1 MVLRLFRKSEKNIG
15 QAPGTIIY
23 TGDITDKEVT
33 MSLTLYN
40 EESIE
45 EKEISINDLSDLQR
59 PEMKWLNVF
68 GIHNLEILEKMGDF
82 LNIHPLVLEDI
93 ANINQHPKIEEYD
106 DFVYVVLKMY
116 YIDNSGDIK
125 SEHLNF
131 LLKDKVLVS
140 FQEIAGDV
148 FDPVRKRLQAGR
160 KKIRNSNS
168 DYLFY
173 ALMDT
178 IVDNYAVITRKLAE
192 KIDEIKRKITH
203 NANQSNL
210 VELDRLSEDVSIILH
225 SIEPLEKII
234 PELEDY
240 EFPFVDESNSVYFR
254 DLQDHVN
261 QTISAVNVIKD
272 RLTSMNDYYLSV
284 VSNRTNEVMKTLA
297 LVATLCVPI
306 TVIAG
311 IYGMNFQNMPE
322 LSSKYGYPVVLSVMA
337 GIGLSLFGYFK
348 KKRWV

>member
-1 MVLRLFRKSEKNIG
+1 MVLRLFKKSEKIG
-15 QAPGTIIY
+15 QAPGTITY

-40 EESIE
+40 EASIE
-45 EKEISINDLSDLQR
+45 EKEISIEDLSDLQR
-59 PEMKWLNVF
+59 PEMKWLNVL
-68 GIHNLEILEKMGDF
+68 GIHNLEILEKIGNF

-131 LLKDKVLVS
+131 LLKDKILVS
-140 FQEIAGDV
+140 FQEITGDV

-178 IVDNYAVITRKLAE
+178 IVDNYVVITRKLAE
-192 KIDEIKRKITH
+192 KIDEIKRKITI

-240 EFPFVDESNSVYFR
+240 ELPFIDETNSIYFR

-261 QTISAVNVIKD
+261 QTLSAFNVVKD
-272 RLTSMNDYYLSV
+272 RLTTMNDYYLSV